1 MFTDTDSSVYE
12 IKTEDVY
19 EDFYKDKVMF
29 NFSDYSLNSR
39 FFDPVNKKFIGK
51 IKNEIIGKTI
61 SDFVG
66 LKSKVY
72 SLIAVDDEEVKKGKR
87 VNKNVVKKIRH
98 KDFFDILFNEKMIR
112 HNMKRIQSRLHRL
125 GTYDVCKICL
135 SCFDDKRDI
144 LDHGTNSLTYFH
156 KNIKS
161 L

>member
-39 FFDPVNKKFIGK
+39 FFDPVNEKFIGK
-51 IKNEIIGKTI
+51 IKNEIIGKII

-98 KDFFDILFNEKMIR
+98 KEFVDILFNETMIR
-112 HNMKRIQSRLHRL
+112 HNIKRIQSRLHRL

-144 LDHGTNSLTYFH
+144 LDHGTSSLTYFH